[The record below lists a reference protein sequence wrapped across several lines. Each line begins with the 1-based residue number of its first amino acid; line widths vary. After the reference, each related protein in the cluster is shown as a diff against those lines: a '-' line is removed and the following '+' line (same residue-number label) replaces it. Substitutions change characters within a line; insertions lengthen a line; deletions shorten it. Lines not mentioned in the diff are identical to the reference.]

1 MFSKKR
7 LKAWI
12 GGCVL
17 GTILIE
23 SVYLLIPKNLGDL
36 LDKDTNYYISINEM
50 YYSQEENNI
59 KPAAYFIELTDETY
73 TDFIDLFAEYNYHG
87 FWESLWPKTSLSS
100 DVYYI
105 TNDSGKGFVIDNHG
119 NFYLKRNDNSYT
131 YYLGWFKHDDEIQ
144 LYAKIKQA
152 MSTE

>member
-1 MFSKKR
+1 
-7 LKAWI
+7 
-12 GGCVL
+12 
-17 GTILIE
+17 
-23 SVYLLIPKNLGDL
+23 
-36 LDKDTNYYISINEM
+36 M